1 MSRDKEVGE
10 AVSAII
16 YLANNQYSCLVEL
29 LGVSTVNCSKE
40 VGKKEGWSCL
50 WAQTPKRKMG
60 RREKDAHQLVSG

>member
-40 VGKKEGWSCL
+40 IGKKEGWSCL
-50 WAQTPKRKMG
+50 
-60 RREKDAHQLVSG
+60 